1 MKTVITIGR
10 EYGSGGRLVA
20 KKLSEALDIPFYDKE
35 VIQGVVK
42 KTGFAENFVRDAERR
57 PTNSFIYDL
66 YFSAQSL
73 STQDQVFI
81 AQSGVIKD
89 LASKG
94 GCVIVGRCA
103 DYILRENPDLLRVFV
118 YAPMEERIR
127 REHLEDIRE
136 EKRTMVFYE
145 APHKLL
151 RTLEDFYK
159 TLGER
164 PIALVREITKVHEQV
179 WRTTL
184 SEAIA
189 HYTEEPPRGEFVLIL
204 GGKQEE
210 EEKEPA
216 IDPMDRV
223 GELLEEGLSISL
235 AVKQTAKELGVPKN
249 SIYNE
254 ALERFSQKE

>member
-20 KKLSEALDIPFYDKE
+20 KRLSEALDIPFYDKE

-103 DYILRENPDLLRVFV
+103 DYILREYKNLLRVFI
-118 YAPMEERIR
+118 YAPMEERIQR
-127 REHLEDIRE
+127 AVEEYGDKEANMEAFVARKDKQRASYYNYFTSVRWGDRKSYDLCINSALGLDTAVELIR
-136 EKRTMVFYE
+136 T
-145 APHKLL
+145 A
-151 RTLEDFYK
+151 
-159 TLGER
+159 
-164 PIALVREITKVHEQV
+164 AL
-179 WRTTL
+179 
-184 SEAIA
+184 
-189 HYTEEPPRGEFVLIL
+189 
-204 GGKQEE
+204 
-210 EEKEPA
+210 
-216 IDPMDRV
+216 
-223 GELLEEGLSISL
+223 
-235 AVKQTAKELGVPKN
+235 AKEGQGK
-249 SIYNE
+249 
-254 ALERFSQKE
+254 

>member
-103 DYILRENPDLLRVFV
+103 DYILREYKNLLRVFI
-118 YAPMEERIR
+118 YAPMEERIQR
-127 REHLEDIRE
+127 AVEEYGDKEANMEAFVARKDKQRASYYNYFTSVRWGDRKSYDLCIISALGLDTAVELIR
-136 EKRTMVFYE
+136 T
-145 APHKLL
+145 A
-151 RTLEDFYK
+151 
-159 TLGER
+159 
-164 PIALVREITKVHEQV
+164 AL
-179 WRTTL
+179 
-184 SEAIA
+184 
-189 HYTEEPPRGEFVLIL
+189 
-204 GGKQEE
+204 
-210 EEKEPA
+210 
-216 IDPMDRV
+216 
-223 GELLEEGLSISL
+223 
-235 AVKQTAKELGVPKN
+235 AKEGQGK
-249 SIYNE
+249 
-254 ALERFSQKE
+254 